1 MKLKTL
7 VGSGDKIARSV
18 LPVIIIGLALNVWRP
33 SIFSVGGPSP
43 VLKIVSIALLV
54 PGVVVWARSVA
65 LILRK
70 VPRKELITTGPYAI
84 VKHPLYTGAAFFVLP
99 WLGFLFNSWLGVAG
113 RDRPLC
119 RIPGVF
125 ASRGGRS
132 GQDVR
137 PRLGRIPSQRQ
148 AALAVGMPAVDRL

>member
-113 RDRPLC
+113 RDRPL
-119 RIPGVF
+119 
-125 ASRGGRS
+125 
-132 GQDVR
+132 
-137 PRLGRIPSQRQ
+137 
-148 AALAVGMPAVDRL
+148 

>member
-99 WLGFLFNSWLGVAG
+99 WLGFLFNSWLGVAAG
-113 RDRPLC
+113 IALYAGSR
-119 RIPGVF
+119 VF
-125 ASRGGRS
+125 S
-132 GQDVR
+132 
-137 PRLGRIPSQRQ
+137 PREEDD
-148 AALAVGMPAVDRL
+148 LAKTFGPAWEEYRRNIKLPWL